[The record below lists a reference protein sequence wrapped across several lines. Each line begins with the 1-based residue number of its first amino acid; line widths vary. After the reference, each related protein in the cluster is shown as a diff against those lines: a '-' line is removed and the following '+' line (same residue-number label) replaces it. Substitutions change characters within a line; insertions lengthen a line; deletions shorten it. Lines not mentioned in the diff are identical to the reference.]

1 MKLTNFV
8 HNVVGYCT
16 SNAES
21 MVVVNVEV
29 ECTSLARLKHLVI
42 RWQARRWMFNMP
54 DRDCVKA
61 RVATLICLCG

>member
-29 ECTSLARLKHLVI
+29 ECTSLARLKRLVKSSDGK
-42 RWQARRWMFNMP
+42 P
-54 DRDCVKA
+54 GGG
-61 RVATLICLCG
+61 CLTCPTEIVSRQE